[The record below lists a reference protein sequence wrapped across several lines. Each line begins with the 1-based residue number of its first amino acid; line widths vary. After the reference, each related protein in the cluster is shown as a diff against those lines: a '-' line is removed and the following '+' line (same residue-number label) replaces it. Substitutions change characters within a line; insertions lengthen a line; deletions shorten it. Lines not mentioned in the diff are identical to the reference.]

1 MEGNLG
7 KLFDCLCLFLSN
19 GAAAAAAVATA
30 IFATA
35 IFATA
40 IFATADM
47 VTVEKAIL
55 LWESVDKTN
64 NFTQQGV
71 DFHRLLSETS
81 PAAKLP
87 SKTSRLRSRITCT
100 HTCKHAHVPCVHTCM
115 CMNTR
120 TSHVHVHIHM

>member
-1 MEGNLG
+1 
-7 KLFDCLCLFLSN
+7 
-19 GAAAAAAVATA
+19 
-30 IFATA
+30 
-35 IFATA
+35 
-40 IFATADM
+40 M

-87 SKTSRLRSRITCT
+87 SKTSRLRSRIVTT
-100 HTCKHAHVPCVHTCM
+100 IGTVERIRNRSGDKEAAVYLKSWFLKAKKTKKVCVHALTLIIKCF
-115 CMNTR
+115 
-120 TSHVHVHIHM
+120 